1 LRGLTP
7 TAAAIADWESANSCV
22 EVIGTAF
29 AARAAGAGHRRIAQS
44 LGRAPETVRGWLRRL
59 DGRLEAVRSFFTAR
73 VVAVTIEPA
82 LPEPTGS
89 AWGDAVAAV
98 VSSAAAIA
106 QRYGADVVTV
116 TGWQKAAAATDGAD
130 VPHFS

>member
-1 LRGLTP
+1 
-7 TAAAIADWESANSCV
+7 V

-29 AARAAGAGHRRIAQS
+29 TARAAGWGHRRIARD

-59 DGRLEAVRSFFTAR
+59 GGRLEAVRVLFTAR
-73 VVAVTIEPA
+73 LVAVAIEPA

-98 VSSAAAIA
+98 ASAAAVIV
-106 QRYGADVVTV
+106 QRFGADMVTV
-116 TGWQKAAAATDGAD
+116 TGWQTAAAATGGALLT
-130 VPHFS
+130 PGWGLPGIGRGSNTS